1 VDLLQLSDGDVRVDL
16 GGLQAGVAEL
26 FLPVADVGAVL
37 QHECGVT
44 EQGARANLGE
54 SGTANATTSGDRTR
68 YRVPSRTTFGR
79 CDRRRGHPAP
89 APPAKTLFAF
99 SAVFAVNSARTHPRA
114 MDFAAQLSQLR
125 LEAEQALDRFVPAAQ
140 TRPSRLHSAMR
151 YSLEAGGK
159 RIRPVLVSA
168 AAELFGR
175 RADAGAAA
183 AAIECVHTY
192 SLIHDDL
199 PALDNDDLR
208 RGRPTCHKQFD
219 EPTAILAGDAL
230 LTHAFAL
237 LASHYADRPTL
248 ATALVREL
256 GQAAGSTELIGG
268 QMEDIE
274 AEKSPATRDQV
285 EFIHNGKTAAMIAC
299 SLALGGLI
307 GGADEAQL
315 ATLRRLGR
323 AVGLAF
329 QVIDDVLDTTA
340 TSAALGKTAGKDAT
354 AQKAT
359 MVRVLA
365 LDGARARAAELTA
378 AALAELSKLPGDT
391 AFLRALV
398 ESLLHRGN

>member
-1 VDLLQLSDGDVRVDL
+1 
-16 GGLQAGVAEL
+16 
-26 FLPVADVGAVL
+26 
-37 QHECGVT
+37 
-44 EQGARANLGE
+44 
-54 SGTANATTSGDRTR
+54 
-68 YRVPSRTTFGR
+68 
-79 CDRRRGHPAP
+79 
-89 APPAKTLFAF
+89 
-99 SAVFAVNSARTHPRA
+99 
-114 MDFAAQLSQLR
+114 MDFAAQFSQLR

-159 RIRPVLVSA
+159 RIRPVLVLA
-168 AAELFGR
+168 AADLFGKR
-175 RADAGAAA
+175 SDAAAAA

-219 EPTAILAGDAL
+219 EPTAILADDAL
-230 LTHAFAL
+230 LTHAFVL

-274 AEKSPATRDQV
+274 AERTPATRDQV

-299 SLALGGLI
+299 SLALGGLV
-307 GGADEAQL
+307 GGADAAQH
-315 ATLRRLGR
+315 AALRRLGR

-329 QVIDDVLDTTA
+329 QTIDDVLDATA
-340 TSAALGKTAGKDAT
+340 TSAALGKTAGKDAQ

-359 MVRVLA
+359 MVRVLG
-365 LDGARARAAELTA
+365 LDGARERAAAYTA
-378 AALAELSKLPGDT
+378 EALAELSKLPGDT

-398 ESLLHRGN
+398 ESLLHRGS

>member
-1 VDLLQLSDGDVRVDL
+1 
-16 GGLQAGVAEL
+16 
-26 FLPVADVGAVL
+26 
-37 QHECGVT
+37 
-44 EQGARANLGE
+44 
-54 SGTANATTSGDRTR
+54 
-68 YRVPSRTTFGR
+68 
-79 CDRRRGHPAP
+79 
-89 APPAKTLFAF
+89 
-99 SAVFAVNSARTHPRA
+99 
-114 MDFAAQLSQLR
+114 MDFAAQFSQLR

-159 RIRPVLVSA
+159 RIRPVLVLA
-168 AAELFGR
+168 AADLFGKR
-175 RADAGAAA
+175 SDAAAAA

-192 SLIHDDL
+192 SLLHDDL

-208 RGRPTCHKQFD
+208 RGRPTCHKAFD

-237 LASHYADRPTL
+237 LAANYADRPAL
-248 ATALVREL
+248 ATALVRAL

-274 AEKSPATRDQV
+274 AERTPATRDQV

-299 SLALGGLI
+299 SLALGGLV
-307 GGADEAQL
+307 GGADAAQH
-315 ATLRRLGR
+315 AALRRLGR

-329 QVIDDVLDTTA
+329 QTIDDVLDATA
-340 TSAALGKTAGKDAT
+340 TSAALGKTAGKDAQ

-359 MVRVLA
+359 MVRVLG
-365 LDGARARAAELTA
+365 LDGARERAAAYTA
-378 AALAELSKLPGDT
+378 EALAELSKLPGDT
-391 AFLRALV
+391 AFLRAFV